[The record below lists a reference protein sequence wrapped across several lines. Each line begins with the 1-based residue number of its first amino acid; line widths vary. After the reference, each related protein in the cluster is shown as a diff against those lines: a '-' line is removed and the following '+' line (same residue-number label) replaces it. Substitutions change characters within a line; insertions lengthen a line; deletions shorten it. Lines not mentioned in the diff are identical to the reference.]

1 MICLFETKKSRR
13 NVSAQTRT
21 TFLQP
26 QTAVKSDLL
35 TFPFCSSSWR
45 GAMIE
50 AEQVTEVPPSADGK
64 EAAAPP
70 SDLLEGWSK
79 LLTHNSYKVVLRT
92 GTPL

>member
-1 MICLFETKKSRR
+1 
-13 NVSAQTRT
+13 
-21 TFLQP
+21 
-26 QTAVKSDLL
+26 
-35 TFPFCSSSWR
+35 
-45 GAMIE
+45 MIE

-70 SDLLEGWSK
+70 SDLLEGWFK